1 MPVTGN
7 QRSEY
12 VTPGERQNALQ
23 STARMCNN
31 EIKTTLAA
39 LPANT
44 NKDSITRPIILRHY
58 EKIKPLGYKLAW
70 LLFAIGVLNGQFKWN
85 R

>member
-1 MPVTGN
+1 M
-7 QRSEY
+7 
-12 VTPGERQNALQ
+12 TPEERQNALQ
-23 STARMCNN
+23 SAARNCNN

-58 EKIKPLGYKLAW
+58 EKLKPLGYKLAW

>member
-1 MPVTGN
+1 M
-7 QRSEY
+7 
-12 VTPGERQNALQ
+12 TPEERHNALQ
-23 STARMCNN
+23 STARSCNN

-58 EKIKPLGYKLAW
+58 EKLKPLGYKLAW

>member
-1 MPVTGN
+1 M
-7 QRSEY
+7 
-12 VTPGERQNALQ
+12 TPEERQNALQ
-23 STARMCNN
+23 SAARNCNN

-39 LPANT
+39 LPSNT

>member
-1 MPVTGN
+1 M
-7 QRSEY
+7 
-12 VTPGERQNALQ
+12 TPEEKQNALL
-23 STARMCNN
+23 SAAKNCNN
-31 EIKTTLAA
+31 EIKSTLAA

-58 EKIKPLGYKLAW
+58 EKLKPLGYKLAW

>member
-1 MPVTGN
+1 MT
-7 QRSEY
+7 SE
-12 VTPGERQNALQ
+12 ERQNALQ

-58 EKIKPLGYKLAW
+58 EKLKPLGYKLAW
-70 LLFAIGVLNGQFKWN
+70 LLFAIGVLNGQFKWD

>member
-1 MPVTGN
+1 M
-7 QRSEY
+7 
-12 VTPGERQNALQ
+12 TPEEKQNALQ
-23 STARMCNN
+23 SAAKNCNN

-44 NKDSITRPIILRHY
+44 NKDSITRPIILGHY

>member
-1 MPVTGN
+1 M
-7 QRSEY
+7 
-12 VTPGERQNALQ
+12 TPEERQNALQ
-23 STARMCNN
+23 STARNCNN

-70 LLFAIGVLNGQFKWN
+70 LLFSIGVLNGQFKWN

>member
-1 MPVTGN
+1 MT
-7 QRSEY
+7 SE
-12 VTPGERQNALQ
+12 ERQNALQ
-23 STARMCNN
+23 SAARNCNN

-58 EKIKPLGYKLAW
+58 EKIKPLGYKLAC
-70 LLFAIGVLNGQFKWN
+70 LLFAIGVLNGQFKWY

>member
-1 MPVTGN
+1 M
-7 QRSEY
+7 
-12 VTPGERQNALQ
+12 TPEEKQNALQ

-44 NKDSITRPIILRHY
+44 NKDSITRPITLRHY
-58 EKIKPLGYKLAW
+58 EKLKPLGYKLAW
-70 LLFAIGVLNGQFKWN
+70 LQAGLASFRHWRAEWSV
-85 R
+85 

>member
-1 MPVTGN
+1 M
-7 QRSEY
+7 
-12 VTPGERQNALQ
+12 TPEEKQNALQ
-23 STARMCNN
+23 SAARNCNN

-39 LPANT
+39 LPDNT

>member
-1 MPVTGN
+1 M
-7 QRSEY
+7 
-12 VTPGERQNALQ
+12 TPQERQNAIQ
-23 STARMCNN
+23 SAARNCNN

-70 LLFAIGVLNGQFKWN
+70 LLFAISVLNGQFKWN

>member
-1 MPVTGN
+1 M
-7 QRSEY
+7 
-12 VTPGERQNALQ
+12 TPEEKQNALL
-23 STARMCNN
+23 STAIMCNN
-31 EIKTTLAA
+31 EIKTTLAD

-58 EKIKPLGYKLAW
+58 EKLKPLGYKLAW

>member
-1 MPVTGN
+1 M
-7 QRSEY
+7 
-12 VTPGERQNALQ
+12 TPEEKQNALQ
-23 STARMCNN
+23 SAARNCNN

-39 LPANT
+39 LPVNI
-44 NKDSITRPIILRHY
+44 NKDSITHPIILRHY
-58 EKIKPLGYKLAW
+58 EKIKPLGYKLTW

>member
-1 MPVTGN
+1 M
-7 QRSEY
+7 
-12 VTPGERQNALQ
+12 TPEEKQSALL
-23 STARMCNN
+23 SAAKNCNS
-31 EIKTTLAA
+31 EIKTTLAD

-70 LLFAIGVLNGQFKWN
+70 LLFAIGVLNGQFKWD

>member
-1 MPVTGN
+1 M
-7 QRSEY
+7 
-12 VTPGERQNALQ
+12 TPEEKQNAIL
-23 STARMCNN
+23 SAAKNCNN

-58 EKIKPLGYKLAW
+58 EKLKPLGYKLAW

>member
-1 MPVTGN
+1 MT
-7 QRSEY
+7 SE
-12 VTPGERQNALQ
+12 EKQNALQ
-23 STARMCNN
+23 SAARNCNN

>member
-1 MPVTGN
+1 L
-7 QRSEY
+7 
-12 VTPGERQNALQ
+12 VTPEERQNALQ

>member
-1 MPVTGN
+1 M
-7 QRSEY
+7 
-12 VTPGERQNALQ
+12 TPEERQNALQ

>member
-1 MPVTGN
+1 M
-7 QRSEY
+7 
-12 VTPGERQNALQ
+12 TPQEKQNALQ
-23 STARMCNN
+23 SAAKKCND
-31 EIKTTLAA
+31 EINNALAA

-58 EKIKPLGYKLAW
+58 EKLKPLGYKLAW

>member
-1 MPVTGN
+1 M
-7 QRSEY
+7 
-12 VTPGERQNALQ
+12 TPEERQDALQ

>member
-1 MPVTGN
+1 M
-7 QRSEY
+7 
-12 VTPGERQNALQ
+12 TPEEKQNALL
-23 STARMCNN
+23 SAARNCNN

>member
-1 MPVTGN
+1 M
-7 QRSEY
+7 
-12 VTPGERQNALQ
+12 TPEEKQNALQ
-23 STARMCNN
+23 SAARNCNN

-44 NKDSITRPIILRHY
+44 NKDSITRPIILRHF

>member
-1 MPVTGN
+1 M
-7 QRSEY
+7 
-12 VTPGERQNALQ
+12 TPEEKQNALQ
-23 STARMCNN
+23 SAARMCNN
-31 EIKTTLAA
+31 EIKTTIAA

-70 LLFAIGVLNGQFKWN
+70 LLFAIGVLNGQFKWS

>member
-1 MPVTGN
+1 M
-7 QRSEY
+7 
-12 VTPGERQNALQ
+12 TPEERQSALL
-23 STARMCNN
+23 SAAKNCNS
-31 EIKTTLAA
+31 EIKTTLAD

-70 LLFAIGVLNGQFKWN
+70 LLFAIGVLNGQFKWD

>member
-1 MPVTGN
+1 M
-7 QRSEY
+7 
-12 VTPGERQNALQ
+12 TPEERQNALQ

-31 EIKTTLAA
+31 EIKITLAA

-58 EKIKPLGYKLAW
+58 EKLKPLGYKLAW

>member
-1 MPVTGN
+1 M
-7 QRSEY
+7 
-12 VTPGERQNALQ
+12 TPEERQNALQ

-39 LPANT
+39 MPANT
-44 NKDSITRPIILRHY
+44 NKDSITSPIILRHY

>member
-1 MPVTGN
+1 M
-7 QRSEY
+7 
-12 VTPGERQNALQ
+12 TPEEKQNALQ

>member
-1 MPVTGN
+1 M
-7 QRSEY
+7 
-12 VTPGERQNALQ
+12 TPEEKQNALL
-23 STARMCNN
+23 SAAKNCNN

-39 LPANT
+39 LPTNT

-58 EKIKPLGYKLAW
+58 EKLKPLGYKLAW
-70 LLFAIGVLNGQFKWN
+70 LLFAIGVLNGQFKWD

>member
-1 MPVTGN
+1 M
-7 QRSEY
+7 
-12 VTPGERQNALQ
+12 TPEERQNALQ
-23 STARMCNN
+23 SAARMCNN

-85 R
+85 G

>member
-1 MPVTGN
+1 M
-7 QRSEY
+7 
-12 VTPGERQNALQ
+12 TPEERQNALQ

-39 LPANT
+39 LPDNT

>member
-1 MPVTGN
+1 
-7 QRSEY
+7 E
-12 VTPGERQNALQ
+12 EKQNALQ
-23 STARMCNN
+23 STARNCNN

-70 LLFAIGVLNGQFKWN
+70 LLFSIGVLNGQFKWN

>member
-1 MPVTGN
+1 M
-7 QRSEY
+7 
-12 VTPGERQNALQ
+12 TPEERQNALQ
-23 STARMCNN
+23 SAARNCNN

-58 EKIKPLGYKLAW
+58 EKLKPLGYKLAW
-70 LLFAIGVLNGQFKWN
+70 LLFAIGVLNGQFKWD

>member
-1 MPVTGN
+1 M
-7 QRSEY
+7 
-12 VTPGERQNALQ
+12 TPEEKQNALQ
-23 STARMCNN
+23 SAARNCNN

-58 EKIKPLGYKLAW
+58 EKLKPLGYKLAW

>member
-1 MPVTGN
+1 M
-7 QRSEY
+7 
-12 VTPGERQNALQ
+12 TPEKRQSALQ

-39 LPANT
+39 LSSNT

-85 R
+85 Q

>member
-1 MPVTGN
+1 M
-7 QRSEY
+7 
-12 VTPGERQNALQ
+12 TPEERHNALQ
-23 STARMCNN
+23 STARSCNN

-58 EKIKPLGYKLAW
+58 EKLKPIGYKLAW

>member
-1 MPVTGN
+1 M
-7 QRSEY
+7 
-12 VTPGERQNALQ
+12 TPEEKQNALQ
-23 STARMCNN
+23 SAERNCNN

-39 LPANT
+39 LPDNT

>member
-1 MPVTGN
+1 M
-7 QRSEY
+7 
-12 VTPGERQNALQ
+12 TPEEKQSALL
-23 STARMCNN
+23 SAAKNCNN

-58 EKIKPLGYKLAW
+58 EKLKPLGYKLAW

>member
-1 MPVTGN
+1 M
-7 QRSEY
+7 
-12 VTPGERQNALQ
+12 TPEEKQNALQ
-23 STARMCNN
+23 STARNCNN

>member
-1 MPVTGN
+1 
-7 QRSEY
+7 
-12 VTPGERQNALQ
+12 VTPEEKQNALL
-23 STARMCNN
+23 SAAKNCNN

-58 EKIKPLGYKLAW
+58 EKLKPLGYKLAW